1 MKINKVFINVFL
13 FITIITLLTTILSY
27 IKKYELLCNIS
38 LAVFSSSLLTVFTS
52 LINYLL
58 IKRKTSEEICSLI
71 SKMDNNSHTEIY
83 HPGTVIH
90 LENLARTVSTCT
102 DSCFNLLITLN
113 DYKTGLFFLSKEN
126 KIVDSLITKVAV
138 LEITYHNIGTL
149 LKTEKEKVKSNSK
162 KMYKAF
168 EALIN
173 FDELYSLAKKLL
185 KSNKSNMLL
194 EKDYSAEKKEYLEMF
209 KKALFDEEEI

>member
-1 MKINKVFINVFL
+1 
-13 FITIITLLTTILSY
+13 
-27 IKKYELLCNIS
+27 
-38 LAVFSSSLLTVFTS
+38 
-52 LINYLL
+52 
-58 IKRKTSEEICSLI
+58 
-71 SKMDNNSHTEIY
+71 MDNNSHTEIY

-102 DSCFNLLITLN
+102 DSCFNLLMTLN

-126 KIVDSLITKVAV
+126 KIVDSLITKVSV
-138 LEITYHNIGTL
+138 LEITFHNIGTL

-162 KMYKAF
+162 KLYKAF

-173 FDELYSLAKKLL
+173 FDELYSLAKRLL

-194 EKDYSAEKKEYLEMF
+194 EKDYSQKK
-209 KKALFDEEEI
+209 KNT